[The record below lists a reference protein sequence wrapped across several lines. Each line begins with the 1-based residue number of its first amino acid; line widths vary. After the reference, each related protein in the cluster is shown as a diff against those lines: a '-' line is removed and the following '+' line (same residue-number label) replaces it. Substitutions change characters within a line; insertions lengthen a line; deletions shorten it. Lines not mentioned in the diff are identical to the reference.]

1 MNPFHCSQAAP
12 LPWLG
17 LRPLCLLRLQTPAD
31 SSHALQL
38 STGEA
43 ADNKALGE
51 N

>member
-1 MNPFHCSQAAP
+1 MNPFHCPWAAP
-12 LPWLG
+12 VPWLG
-17 LRPLCLLRLQTPAD
+17 CRPLCLLGLQTPMD
-31 SSHALQL
+31 SSRALQL